1 MILNDW
7 LADFQL
13 DENPLVGP
21 FFYKTPLA
29 LRFEIGPE
37 ADAIYLPEEAYL
49 EKAYQRA
56 VRLLNLAS
64 SSYDYLIFSQ
74 FPHED
79 RDWDVDLA
87 DFMTRF
93 GFGQAPQP
101 EFLEVTDLIGDV
113 YTWRRYLFPVTTQDL
128 KPILREIVKVYR
140 HLDGLRYLAASVTFL
155 SSRDQVLYHCY
166 DDRGADIAAVSNQTR
181 RALFTFCHDLLF
193 DYDMEEMKRRMAD
206 LD

>member
-1 MILNDW
+1 MNLTNW

-13 DENPLVGP
+13 DENLLVGP

-37 ADAIYLPEEAYL
+37 VDAIYLPEEAYL
-49 EKAYQRA
+49 EKAYGRA
-56 VRLLNLAS
+56 VRLLETAS
-64 SSYDYLIFSQ
+64 STYDYLIFSQ

-79 RDWDVDLA
+79 WDLDANLA
-87 DFMTRF
+87 DFMARF
-93 GFGQAPQP
+93 GFAQAPQP

-113 YTWRRYLFPVTTQDL
+113 YTWRRYLFPLTTQDL
-128 KPILREIVKVYR
+128 KPIVREIVRV
-140 HLDGLRYLAASVTFL
+140 DFAGLPYLSASVTFL

-166 DDRGADIAAVSNQTR
+166 DDRGVDIAAVSNQTR

-193 DYDMEEMKRRMAD
+193 DYDMEEMKRRMEGSD
-206 LD
+206 D